1 MDQVADTVN
10 VRILVL
16 GDGGVGKSSLV
27 QRICYGTVRART
39 QWTVGCDVTPMLYT
53 SIASSRSCTVDFWDV
68 GGSACYAAGRGCFLR
83 ALLLRAEGEG
93 GARVLT
99 QHADG
104 IMLVCDRT
112 NTKSYHN
119 LLRWRDEVTA
129 VCPDAAPGS
138 SAKRALPWLVV
149 CNKSEGPHGR
159 LPDARRD
166 YGVDIVA
173 SSATDLSVAVPA
185 RIGTFID
192 AALDFR
198 IATLRGDAAVARRG
212 ALRPAVPRQR
222 RRAAP

>member
-1 MDQVADTVN
+1 MDQAADAVN

-16 GDGGVGKSSLV
+16 GDGGVGKTSLV
-27 QRICYGTVRART
+27 QRICSGTVRART
-39 QWTVGCDVTPMLYT
+39 RWTVGCDVTPMMYT

-68 GGSACYAAGRGCFLR
+68 GGSASYAAGRGCFLR
-83 ALLLRAEGEG
+83 ALLLGAKGEG
-93 GARVLT
+93 SAQVLT

-129 VCPDAAPGS
+129 VCPGADPGS
-138 SAKRALPWLVV
+138 SAKHALPWLIV
-149 CNKSEGPHGR
+149 CNKSEGPHGN

-173 SSATDLSVAVPA
+173 SSATDLSVAIPA
-185 RIGTFID
+185 RIGSFLD
-192 AALDFR
+192 AALDSR
-198 IATLRGDAAVARRG
+198 IAMLRGGAASARRT
-212 ALRPAVPRQR
+212 APRPASSRAR
-222 RRAAP
+222 HRAAP